1 MRGVLA
7 RYFFGSLI
15 NQCEC
20 SPGFEGDYC
29 EIPTGQSANTTA
41 VTLPAP
47 KHVDRYRYDIKVQV
61 SFSEAQNKSEMNRTL
76 DDLRQSLSTSLIS
89 SGLSSLTKLRIHDF
103 IFDVLVSHLH
113 FSFYIVVTEDVQ
125 VPGAIKALIG
135 TVDVAGIEF
144 AHTDTKIE
152 RNHELYISEFV
163 NTDNS
168 NKHMTLRGKMLTL
181 VCAAKGSNGIRFE
194 WYKDDA
200 RLDTSLTLRNAWE
213 TVIQDQV
220 HNLHLANLNLDVVF
234 PIDQGVFTCKAID
247 FDEVQTKTLKVT
259 VNNYPQVQLDPMS
272 ISVQHG
278 EALTIY
284 CMSPDDSWL
293 LFKYE
298 WYKNGIKIDTNARL
312 EYTEDMYPTGLLLA
326 VTKATKT
333 AEYTCKVTNEAGAAS
348 ATAYLFVVPK
358 DADLSSFCTEETE
371 GLVTWSNT
379 SAGHFDVKRCP
390 TEFGGNAKRDCKCDS
405 VTRICKWEKPNF
417 SKCQSLMLIYLHDEV
432 LLLKNGYQK
441 NNITK
446 IFDDLYN
453 FALTK
458 RNVTF
463 YSGDI
468 DMVAGILE
476 ELISHMLS
484 FPQLNSGDNKI
495 EALRVAEVIGAIL
508 HRASTATPDEKR
520 DIMAGPSTIATINIL
535 ISGAINLM
543 MYDNL
548 QHISYNDLIESKVDT
563 VMLVRFGIDDND
575 ITHQEVRYDDVT
587 EQVYSVTTNF
597 LADLLLYRDEAMRNE
612 SRMKF
617 DPVSRM
623 YSMAPVY
630 KEPRKKYISTVRV
643 IIKHNPQVKITDL
656 NTTKCIRWSFDP
668 QDTYSGMWTSDGCVT
683 IETSK
688 EFTTCECELP
698 GHFVVGLLPSN
709 ITGKAP
715 DRPEGQRHAVLSVCY
730 VFSVLVLVITLIIFI
745 ASYGLRTRG
754 ICLLHLSYITS
765 TLLMS
770 CVCLL
775 SIMDVVTSQA
785 MVQLVGFI
793 ITFCLFVAMTTISL
807 EMFHIFL
814 VTHRINKIEMT
825 TAKFAF
831 GAIGIPLLT
840 TLPVVVVGKA
850 MDTSII
856 GFKAIFWLNIDMK
869 RFYVFLILTL
879 IELAVFVVLV
889 SVCLKKILSWRDEA
903 KFQERKNYLKAIAKG
918 SVLIG
923 LQLLF
928 EATAVG
934 LESSNADNVV
944 TNAIHAISVFMFSIA
959 VLVVT
964 CALDK
969 NIRHSCCIKFRR
981 GSNVKVQE
989 GGSQSKAFR
998 TYMKPELV
1006 SRVVNPEEYN
1016 VSRYYDEVNRT
1027 KYTAQRKRELSALLG
1042 SSDTNSITMD
1052 TRSTSISGSD
1062 GSKESTA
1069 PSLKID
1075 FSFSV
1080 RRDSVFETI
1089 NDSNGERRSIGAS
1102 GSVKDDVV
1110 SARGCFRLRNDSAAH
1125 SGAGKNENNG
1135 DESND
1140 LHGCVNGH
1148 AAMCNNDDLANL
1160 SQIPFSDRN
1169 MVQNPLY
1176 KRINTDKLVSEELKH
1191 LTQNPG
1197 QLQYDDIYPLSNNRV
1212 SNLPLKRAIPDIPDK
1227 NCNLSSTRSPT
1238 KAFNPLMNYISE
1250 RGNVEHSS
1258 VVPTKANDT
1267 DDDMLFNNK
1276 TDQDDDY
1283 ESPRSSN

>member
-1 MRGVLA
+1 MTSKAREILFLSTYITLA
-7 RYFFGSLI
+7 LLLRYAYSREVFTNCGGEFDKPQGILQTTNFPGPFPTPISCEWLIRAPPNKKIILYFTEFYMKDSVFVSSYDAYKSPTLHLNRDDIGEILWNYDLSIPLETRKPCLLLRLEVNFIGNRNLRVIEHLLDVFGFNITYEIVDPLVTAQLGCSLKHCSYLGKCIASADYSSFSCQCYDKFFGDQCQYGPHCDPDHGTNLCLNGGRCSYFFGSLI

-47 KHVDRYRYDIKVQV
+47 KQALARVYRKHNISVRMRRH
-61 SFSEAQNKSEMNRTL
+61 STL
-76 DDLRQSLSTSLIS
+76 RRFLVHPKDKT
-89 SGLSSLTKLRIHDF
+89 LTEEVCGCVYKIPCKNCETVYIDETGRKL
-103 IFDVLVSHLH
+103 
-113 FSFYIVVTEDVQ
+113 
-125 VPGAIKALIG
+125 
-135 TVDVAGIEF
+135 
-144 AHTDTKIE
+144 
-152 RNHELYISEFV
+152 ELYISEFV

-348 ATAYLFVVPK
+348 ATAYLFVVP
-358 DADLSSFCTEETE
+358 
-371 GLVTWSNT
+371 
-379 SAGHFDVKRCP
+379 R
-390 TEFGGNAKRDCKCDS
+390 NAKRDCKCDS

-548 QHISYNDLIESKVDT
+548 QHISYNDLI
-563 VMLVRFGIDDND
+563 
-575 ITHQEVRYDDVT
+575 DDVT

-612 SRMKF
+612 S
-617 DPVSRM
+617 S
-623 YSMAPVY
+623 
-630 KEPRKKYISTVRV
+630 
-643 IIKHNPQVKITDL
+643 
-656 NTTKCIRWSFDP
+656 
-668 QDTYSGMWTSDGCVT
+668 
-683 IETSK
+683 
-688 EFTTCECELP
+688 
-698 GHFVVGLLPSN
+698 
-709 ITGKAP
+709 
-715 DRPEGQRHAVLSVCY
+715 
-730 VFSVLVLVITLIIFI
+730 
-745 ASYGLRTRG
+745 
-754 ICLLHLSYITS
+754 
-765 TLLMS
+765 
-770 CVCLL
+770 
-775 SIMDVVTSQA
+775 
-785 MVQLVGFI
+785 
-793 ITFCLFVAMTTISL
+793 
-807 EMFHIFL
+807 
-814 VTHRINKIEMT
+814 
-825 TAKFAF
+825 
-831 GAIGIPLLT
+831 
-840 TLPVVVVGKA
+840 
-850 MDTSII
+850 
-856 GFKAIFWLNIDMK
+856 FWLNIDMK

-879 IELAVFVVLV
+879 IELA
-889 SVCLKKILSWRDEA
+889 
-903 KFQERKNYLKAIAKG
+903 
-918 SVLIG
+918 
-923 LQLLF
+923 
-928 EATAVG
+928 
-934 LESSNADNVV
+934 
-944 TNAIHAISVFMFSIA
+944 
-959 VLVVT
+959 
-964 CALDK
+964 
-969 NIRHSCCIKFRR
+969 IRHSCCIKFRR